1 MKICK
6 LGNLARVCASL
17 AFAAIAGWC
26 AAVPTV
32 QWSAAAPRASSG
44 LSLTPGPG
52 SHWQVEAISGT
63 PVARLD
69 PARDY
74 YSRAAFLVHIERP
87 VSARSWLR
95 VRYLDRGYGLIAVS
109 YGTDGARGV
118 PQPKQWGVARLNTGK
133 IREADFELD
142 PAMLR
147 RLPSAATDVDFR
159 IEGLPW
165 LVSLTLTENEP
176 PHTSVPDVQ
185 PAIDFRVP
193 GQRVMS
199 AGADADSPEGLD
211 DALASLRNLLP
222 LARALGFNGIESY
235 VKWGFVERSPG
246 VFDWSYYDA
255 VVAEV
260 QKHGLQWFPLLIVG
274 SAYALPDWF
283 YHSSEHTG
291 YECLEHHIG
300 NDIPTI
306 FNSNQDKYVQR
317 FLKEFGKHYASR
329 GILLGVRLGPS
340 GNYGEAQYPATG
352 NWGYHRKPLHTHLG
366 FWAADP
372 SAVSAFR
379 KAMEERYSDI
389 AALNHAWST
398 EYTSFGAVTTFLP
411 VSARDARMRLD
422 FANWYMDSM
431 SAWCARW
438 AEWAQA
444 SIPDTQIYQSSGGW
458 GAVSI
463 GTDYTAQART
473 MGKMKEGIRLT
484 NETDEYPLNFTN
496 TRMAAS
502 AARFYGASIGLE
514 PASVGTLRGVMG
526 RLFNAVSNG
535 ADHLFYY
542 YNHLLGHDGTTE
554 AWIENASALD
564 ERAVPVI
571 DVAAFYPDTSIRL
584 HGELL
589 RYLRASAWI
598 PRAEALRA
606 VTDYDFASEQM
617 ILDGAL
623 TRFRV
628 LVVLWGNE
636 TERPVLET
644 IDAWVRG
651 GGIVIYPLR
660 QQLREGL
667 LGTVEGDR
675 SISERWRKGD
685 TGKGR
690 VIYFEG
696 HPSIPNYAA
705 FLAAELRKLP
715 LRPRVH
721 QALEME
727 RPTSVY
733 WSVLANGKLALFNFD
748 DNAAPIRLADSRAI
762 LLKPYEVKLVNAD
775 GPLNALTK

>member
-1 MKICK
+1 M
-6 LGNLARVCASL
+6 L
-17 AFAAIAGWC
+17 FTAAAGWC
-26 AAVPTV
+26 AAPSL
-32 QWSAAAPRASSG
+32 QWSAATPNAPTG
-44 LSLTPGPG
+44 LRLAPGPH
-52 SHWQVEAISGT
+52 SHWQVSAVSGT

-69 PARDY
+69 PVRDY
-74 YSRAAFLVHIERP
+74 YARAAFLVHLDHP
-87 VSARSWLR
+87 VTARSWLR

-109 YGTDGARGV
+109 YGSDGARGV
-118 PQPKQWGVARLNTGK
+118 PQPKQWGVARLNTDT

-147 RLPSAATDVDFR
+147 HSPGATTDVDFR

-176 PHTSVPDVQ
+176 PRTPVPDV
-185 PAIDFRVP
+185 PSAIQFRVP
-193 GQRVMS
+193 SQRVMS
-199 AGADADSPEGLD
+199 AGADADSPEGIE

-255 VVAEV
+255 VVDEV

-291 YECLEHHIG
+291 YECLEHHIT

-306 FNSNQDKYVQR
+306 FNSNQDQHVKR
-317 FLKEFGKHYASR
+317 FLKEFGKHYANR

-379 KAMEERYSDI
+379 KSMENRYPNI
-389 AALNHAWST
+389 TALNHSWTT
-398 EYTSFGAVTTFLP
+398 EYTSFDDVSTFLP
-411 VSARDARMRLD
+411 DSARDARMRLD
-422 FANWYMDSM
+422 FTNWYMNSM
-431 SAWCARW
+431 SDWCARW
-438 AEWAQA
+438 AEWAKA
-444 SIPDTQIYQSSGGW
+444 SIPGTQIYQSSGGW
-458 GAVSI
+458 GAVRI

-484 NETDEYPLNFTN
+484 NETDEYPLNFVN

-502 AARFYGASIGLE
+502 AARFYGARIGME

-542 YNHLLGHDGTTE
+542 YNHLLSHDGTTE
-554 AWIENASALD
+554 AWIENASAMD
-564 ERAVPVI
+564 QRALPVI

-589 RYLRASAWI
+589 QYLRASAWI

-606 VTDYDFASEQM
+606 VTDYDYVSEQM

-623 TRFRV
+623 SRFRV
-628 LVVLWGNE
+628 LVFLWGTE
-636 TERPVLET
+636 TERPVLEKV
-644 IDAWVRG
+644 DAWVRA

-696 HPSIPNYAA
+696 HPSIPNYAQ
-705 FLAAELRKLP
+705 FLATELPKLP
-715 LRPRVH
+715 LRPQVH
-721 QALEME
+721 EALEME

-733 WSVLANGKLALFNFD
+733 WSVLANDKLALFNFD
-748 DNAAPIRLADSRAI
+748 DDPARIHLADHRAI
-762 LLKPYEVKLVNAD
+762 QLKPYEVKLVSAV
-775 GPLNALTK
+775 GSRGAR

>member
-1 MKICK
+1 M
-6 LGNLARVCASL
+6 
-17 AFAAIAGWC
+17 
-26 AAVPTV
+26 
-32 QWSAAAPRASSG
+32 QWSAADAKASSG
-44 LSLTPGPG
+44 LSLALESN
-52 SHWQVEAISGT
+52 SHWRVEVVSGT
-63 PVARLD
+63 SVARLD
-69 PARDY
+69 PAPDY
-74 YSRAAFLVHIERP
+74 YTRAAFLVHLDRP
-87 VSARSWLR
+87 ATSRSWLR
-95 VRYLDRGYGLIAVS
+95 VQYLDRGYGLIAVS
-109 YGTDGARGV
+109 YGADGVRGV

-133 IREADFELD
+133 IREADFEID

-147 RLPSAATDVDFR
+147 RSPGATTDVDFR
-159 IEGLPW
+159 IEGLPL

-176 PHTSVPDVQ
+176 AHMPGADVP
-185 PAIDFRVP
+185 PAVEFRVP

-199 AGADADSPEGLD
+199 AGADANSPAGID
-211 DALASLRNLLP
+211 DVLASLRNLLP

-255 VVAEV
+255 VVDEV
-260 QKHGLQWFPLLIVG
+260 QKHGLKWFPLLIVG

-317 FLKEFGKHYASR
+317 FLKEFGKHYAHR

-352 NWGYHRKPLHTHLG
+352 NWGYHGKPLHTHLG

-372 SAVSAFR
+372 SATGAFR
-379 KAMEERYSDI
+379 KAMEGRYSDI
-389 AALNHAWST
+389 AALNRAWT
-398 EYTSFGAVTTFLP
+398 TDYTSFGDVTTFLP

-422 FANWYMDSM
+422 FTNWYLDSM
-431 SAWCARW
+431 SVWCARW
-438 AEWAQA
+438 AEWARA

-458 GAVSI
+458 GAVRI

-484 NETDEYPLNFTN
+484 NETDEYPLNFVN

-502 AARFYGASIGLE
+502 AARFYGASLGLE

-542 YNHLLGHDGTTE
+542 YNHLLNHDGTTE
-554 AWIENASALD
+554 AWIENASVLDQRALP
-564 ERAVPVI
+564 AI

-606 VTDYDFASEQM
+606 VTDYDYASEQM

-623 TRFRV
+623 SRYRV
-628 LVVLWGNE
+628 LVFLWGNE
-636 TERPVLET
+636 TERPVLEK
-644 IDAWVRG
+644 IDAWVRA

-690 VIYFEG
+690 VIYYEG
-696 HPSIPNYAA
+696 HPSIPKYAE

-715 LRPRVH
+715 LSPGVH
-721 QALEME
+721 RALEMQ
-727 RPTSVY
+727 RPSSVY
-733 WSVLANGKLALFNFD
+733 WSVLTNGKLALFNFD
-748 DNAAPIRLADSRAI
+748 DDAAVIRLADNRAI
-762 LLKPYEVKLVNAD
+762 PLKPYEVKLISAA
-775 GPLNALTK
+775 GPQETR